1 MERKLPPHPAI
12 LASLYG
18 SSLLFT
24 LLAQFIPPFWF
35 MTIPLNISSIV
46 LHCIFWFRLW
56 ELAQASDL
64 EVRKP
69 SPGKAVGFIFIPFY
83 GLYWLFILY
92 RNLALHLNHLTGQNR
107 IPVLLVTIGCALTV
121 SIVLVD
127 VGAIILQI
135 INFYFYKSA
144 RELVSR

>member
-1 MERKLPPHPAI
+1 MAI
-12 LASLYG
+12 PLDI
-18 SSLLFT
+18 SSL
-24 LLAQFIPPFWF
+24 
-35 MTIPLNISSIV
+35 V

-64 EVRKP
+64 GIRKP

-83 GLYWLFILY
+83 SLYWLFILY

-107 IPVLLVTIGCALTV
+107 IPVSLVTIGCALTV

-127 VGAIILQI
+127 VGGILLQI
-135 INFYFYKSA
+135 SNFYLYGCA
-144 RELVSR
+144 RELVSRRSG